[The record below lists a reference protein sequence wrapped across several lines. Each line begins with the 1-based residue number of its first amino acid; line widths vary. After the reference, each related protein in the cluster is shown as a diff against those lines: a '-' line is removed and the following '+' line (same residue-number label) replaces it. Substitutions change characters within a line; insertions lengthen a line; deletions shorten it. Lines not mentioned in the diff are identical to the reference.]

1 MPSENA
7 STPIPMQLNQKGSRA
22 SPVSKN
28 VSKQNMTSQPVMN
41 NRQMICLK
49 TNTAVAIWAGGTFGL
64 ALGPKPCCKEA
75 KCHTHPYAGS
85 EY

>member
-1 MPSENA
+1 
-7 STPIPMQLNQKGSRA
+7 
-22 SPVSKN
+22 
-28 VSKQNMTSQPVMN
+28 MTSQPVMN